1 MEYSIYGA
9 LILITLLCLWAVITI
24 PKNYLFKSILIPT
37 MLVIAISTWFTY
49 TALLGFGTTFKP
61 SEAVVYHYHISD
73 KKNDRIYVLVTELK
87 EKEPRLHIFPWS
99 EKLKEELDIEVC
111 NATEVGIIHHQYSH
125 MKLSITLFDCKYKSG
140 TVKPLS
146 SQEIKWITYSEK
158 KYFAFPSATHKLF
171 KIIKEVK

>member
-99 EKLKEELDIEVC
+99 EKLKEELDKAGEEAKMGVVVFGKFRQVD
-111 NATEVGIIHHQYSH
+111 ARLGKVEDAGDW
-125 MKLSITLFDCKYKSG
+125 LFYNM
-140 TVKPLS
+140 PPN
-146 SQEIKWITYSEK
+146 EI
-158 KYFAFPSATHKLF
+158 FPKDGG
-171 KIIKEVK
+171 